1 MEKEHYIDWIEVS
14 ANGLNYLIR
23 NKTMKKTIEN
33 LTKAFIG
40 ESQARNRYTFYA
52 NVAKKEGFEQIAEIF
67 LITAENE
74 KEHAKRLFEHIQEL
88 KQQGKGNENFDEI
101 KVEAVAPTILG
112 TTAENLK
119 AAIAGEN
126 YEYTQMYPE
135 FAEAAEQ
142 EQLPEIAKRLKA
154 IAIAE
159 THHEERYKKLLKEVE
174 AGTVFQKEKEV
185 WWVCR
190 ECGYVHFGIE
200 PPGQCPSC
208 DHAKSFYQIKCEKY

>member
-1 MEKEHYIDWIEVS
+1 
-14 ANGLNYLIR
+14 
-23 NKTMKKTIEN
+23 MKNTIEN

-52 NVAKKEGFEQIAEIF
+52 KVAKKEGFEQIAEIF

-74 KEHAKRLFEHIQEL
+74 KEHAKRLFEHINEL
-88 KQQGKGNENFDEI
+88 KKKSNESLDEI

-112 TTAENLK
+112 NTVDNLK

-135 FAEAAEQ
+135 FADVAEK
-142 EQLPEIAKRLKA
+142 EGFPEITKRLRA

-159 THHEERYKKLLKEVE
+159 KHHEERYKKLLREVE
-174 AGTVFQKEKEV
+174 AGTVFKKEKEV

-190 ECGYVHFGIE
+190 ECGYVHFGTE
-200 PPGQCPSC
+200 PPEKCPSC
-208 DHAKSFYQIKCEKY
+208 DHAKSFYQIKCEEY